1 MTEQAL
7 IVAEGLTKRFEAAAP
22 AIDNLSARIRSG
34 RVTGLVGPDGAGKT
48 TLLRLFA
55 GLFLPDAGRLK
66 VCGFDPKTQFAL
78 LRRSVGYMPQRFGLY
93 EDLSV
98 QQNLDLYA
106 DLRGVVGQARHDA
119 CERLLAFTDLERFTS
134 RLAGKL
140 SGGMKQKLGLACSLI
155 STPELL
161 LLDEPSVGVDPI
173 SRREL
178 WQLVYELVD
187 RGIGVVWSTAYLDEA
202 ERCSEVL
209 LLSQGKVLYDGPPRE
224 LTARLE
230 GRTFLVA
237 GSGAGR
243 RRLLARA
250 LRRPEVIDGV
260 IQGSSV
266 RLLLSDGARAPRPGE
281 LGDDRVTVVPAPP
294 RFEDAFVDLV
304 GGRPRAEAPR
314 QGSITRVPQGEA
326 DGAVMVEANELTKQ
340 FGRFTAADRISFRIR
355 RGEIFGLLGPN
366 GAGKS
371 TTFKMMCGLLRPT
384 AGEARVA
391 GLDLYRAAG
400 TARARLGYM
409 AQKFSLYGDLSVR
422 QNLHFFASVYGLSG
436 RRRRDVID
444 RAIADFDLRGQ
455 LDSNSG
461 ELPLGFKQRLAL
473 ACAIMHDPPV
483 LFLDEP
489 TSGVDPLTRR
499 DFWSHINAMVERG
512 VTVMVT
518 THFLDEA
525 EYCDRI
531 GLVFRGRVIAKGSP
545 DELKAQVE
553 RQGNGEPTLE
563 DAFIALVEA
572 SGREEVEP

>member
-1 MTEQAL
+1 MIDQAL
-7 IVAEGLTKRFEAAAP
+7 IVAEGLTKRFAPAAAP
-22 AIDNLSARIRSG
+22 AIDSLSACIRSG
-34 RVTGLVGPDGAGKT
+34 GVTGLVGPDGAGKT

-55 GLFLPDAGRLK
+55 GLFLADAGRLT
-66 VCGFDPKTQFAL
+66 VCGFDPRTQFSL

-106 DLRGVVGQARHDA
+106 DLRGVVGPARDDA
-119 CERLLAFTDLERFTS
+119 FNRLLAFTDLERFTT

-155 STPELL
+155 STPALL

-178 WQLVYELVD
+178 WRMVYELVD

-230 GRTFLVA
+230 GRTFLV
-237 GSGAGR
+237 GGTGAGR
-243 RRLLARA
+243 RRVLARA
-250 LRRPEVIDGV
+250 LRRPEVIDGI

-266 RLLLSDGARAPRPGE
+266 RLLLADEARPPRPAD
-281 LGDDRVTVVPAPP
+281 LGDDRATVAPVPP

-304 GGRPRAEAPR
+304 GARPRAEALRAASATRMPDSE
-314 QGSITRVPQGEA
+314 GS
-326 DGAVMVEANELTKQ
+326 VMVEADELTKQ

-384 AGEARVA
+384 AGAARVA

-436 RRRRDVID
+436 PRRREVIE
-444 RAIADFDLRGQ
+444 RAVDAFDLRNL
-455 LDSNSG
+455 LDSSSG

-499 DFWSHINAMVERG
+499 EFWSHINAMVERG
-512 VTVMVT
+512 VTVLVT

-531 GLVFRGRVIAKGSP
+531 GLVYRGRLIAKGSP
-545 DELKAQVE
+545 DELKAQIRPE
-553 RQGNGEPTLE
+553 GESEPTLE

-572 SGREEVEP
+572 SDRQENGP